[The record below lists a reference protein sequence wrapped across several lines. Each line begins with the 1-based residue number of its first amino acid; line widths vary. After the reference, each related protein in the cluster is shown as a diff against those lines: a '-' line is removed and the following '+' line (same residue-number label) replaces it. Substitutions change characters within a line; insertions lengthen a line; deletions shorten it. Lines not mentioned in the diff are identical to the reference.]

1 MSARLALVGDAA
13 LVVHPL
19 AGQGVNLGFGDAEV
33 LVDTLARAVRNGGD
47 IGDLNTLQVPP
58 PPSLEN
64 VYEKKRS
71 TMCVTSPCYN

>member
-13 LVVHPL
+13 HVVHPL

-58 PPSLEN
+58 PPFAG
-64 VYEKKRS
+64 KR
-71 TMCVTSPCYN
+71 V